1 MSKNTCNE
9 AVRRALR
16 VKNMAVWQ
24 LADLLGVSDN
34 TLFRKLRHE
43 LPEEEQ
49 KKMINLIENAKG
61 G

>member
-1 MSKNTCNE
+1 MSKSTCNE

-16 VKNMAVWQ
+16 IKNMAVWQ

-34 TLFRKLRHE
+34 TLFRRLRHE

-49 KKMINLIENAKG
+49 KKMIHLIKNAKG
-61 G
+61 

>member
-1 MSKNTCNE
+1 MDRNRCNE

-16 VKNMAVWQ
+16 VNNMAVWQ

-43 LPEEEQ
+43 LPEDEQ
-49 KKMINLIENAKG
+49 KKMIRLIENRKEE
-61 G
+61 